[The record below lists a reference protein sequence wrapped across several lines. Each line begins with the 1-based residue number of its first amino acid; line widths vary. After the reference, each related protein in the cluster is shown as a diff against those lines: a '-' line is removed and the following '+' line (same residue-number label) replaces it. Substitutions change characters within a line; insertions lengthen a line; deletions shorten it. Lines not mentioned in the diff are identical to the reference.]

1 MLKINLI
8 AQKKPFKLPVIL
20 GFDLNQINLKMVIIS
35 YVLYQVGFTFL
46 TAKWE
51 ADSLVIKTETDQLEA
66 QLRSL
71 KKENKGNES
80 VKAMLEAFAK
90 QVENLSARSSQ
101 VEEVL
106 KMKKNPMELLERLA
120 RSMPEDIWFNTLKIG
135 VDDKILI
142 TGNSVS
148 YKSIGDF
155 INLSN
160 ESKFFGKTLGLAN
173 SETKEETFDEQKVRL
188 ESYIIEGKI
197 TDYGRF

>member
-1 MLKINLI
+1 MIKINLL
-8 AQKKPFKLPVIL
+8 AQKKPFKLPVVL
-20 GFDLNQINLKMVIIS
+20 GFDLNQINLKMVIAS
-35 YVLYQVGFTFL
+35 YIIYQVGFNFL
-46 TAKWE
+46 NAKWE
-51 ADSLVIKTETDQLEA
+51 ADSLAVKTETEQLEA

-80 VKAMLEAFAK
+80 VKAMLEAFGK
-90 QVENLSARSSQ
+90 QVESLSARSNQ

-120 RSMPEDIWFNTLKIG
+120 RSLSEDIWFNTLKIG

-142 TGNSVS
+142 TGNSIS

-155 INLSN
+155 INASN
-160 ESKFFGKTLGLAN
+160 ESKFFGKTLGLSN

-188 ESYIIEGKI
+188 ETFIIEGKI

>member
-20 GFDLNQINLKMVIIS
+20 GFDLNQINLKMAIAS
-35 YVLYQVGFTFL
+35 YLIYQLGFSFF

-51 ADSLVIKTETDQLEA
+51 ADSLALKSETEKLEA

-90 QVENLSARSSQ
+90 QVENLSARSNQ

-120 RSMPEDIWFNTLKIG
+120 RSLSEDIWFNTLKIG

-155 INLSN
+155 INASN

-173 SETKEETFDEQKVRL
+173 SETKEETFDEQKVRV
-188 ESYIIEGKI
+188 ETFIIEGKI